1 MVNLQKGFIMTKK
14 MTITLEDSLIEELN
28 TLSAETGKKKT
39 QVIREA
45 LQDYFDVNAIT
56 KTVQDYKMG
65 TLKTISHNDMRA
77 SLDNISI
84 YSNNI
89 INIFHNTI

>member
-1 MVNLQKGFIMTKK
+1 MTKK
-14 MTITLEDSLIEELN
+14 MTITLEENLIEELS
-28 TLSAETGKKKT
+28 LLAVETGKKKT

-65 TLKTISHNDMRA
+65 ALKTISHNDVRA
-77 SLDNISI
+77 SLGL
-84 YSNNI
+84 
-89 INIFHNTI
+89 